1 MYLNYS
7 KLEFDRDGNPETPE
21 LVLTTLSDKV
31 IGVIPGAHNLKL
43 HIKYSEP
50 SEISFDVP
58 AKINGEDNPLYE
70 AVSGHKQVYT
80 KCYGIYEIL
89 NPSIEAD
96 GISEVKHIKG
106 YSCEKTLESKK
117 FFLEEGTFNFWNP
130 ASPTNTVLGRIL
142 EIAVGW
148 SVGYVSPSLIGR
160 YRTFDDYDDYLLSF
174 VYNSAP
180 EKYRCVFVFDT
191 YGKTINVY
199 DADEEITNLP
209 IYLDFENLL
218 KSMDI
223 EEQSDELVTAIRPYG
238 ADDLDIRAVN
248 PIGTNWLYDLSY
260 FMHNGDIS
268 GALASKWNTWQRSV
282 INNQMYYK
290 GLVALQASATSRILA
305 EQAAL
310 ADLNGELDS
319 LTGQQS
325 VTIQALA
332 METTSAGISSQQAVL
347 NNINTKIAAKK
358 SEISAKNSLIGTIQ
372 SELDSYTAEIKAVVD
387 RLSIK
392 NYFTPSEYAELS
404 HFMIEQDITENTFVA
419 STVDASISGNTYKLS
434 NEVVSI
440 SNSSISMVDLTST
453 FSKKM
458 YVMSGG
464 TFALSGGYSVSGD
477 IIRGTLETRS
487 NGNFVMSFYAGTTRV
502 GNTTAASGNI
512 TIIGTYSGLSSNIRA
527 VTVDEVTTN
536 EGTTLRLTARTGSM
550 FLTGNVSEYQKYS
563 VQMELYD
570 YAVGVLSDLATPT
583 YEFSVESGN
592 FLFNQEF
599 APFRNQLELGK
610 GVYLKVGDSTIT
622 PYIIEFEL
630 SFEDRSQFSIVF
642 SNRFKRHDNV
652 NTLKDMIE
660 TSYSTSRNF
669 DASKYIYNQ
678 ASSQASAV
686 SKFMSDSLDAAKNM
700 ILGASNQSV
709 IISGSGIGVSSPSNP
724 RLQLR
729 IVNGMIAMTD
739 DNWEHAKVGIGLF
752 SSPEVGEYFGVNAE
766 VIGGKLIIGNNLI
779 IENENDT
786 GVMQFKVDSTG
797 AWLNNSTFV
806 LQKDNGGK
814 IIIDP
819 KYGIMGG
826 SNLLFDTNGTTVI
839 PGFIDRSGNIIF
851 DSDGMP
857 QNSNFF
863 LDINDGSAYFRG
875 KLLAKSGKIGGY
887 TIENSY
893 LHSGSGGNYVAL
905 NGGTSVHSAYAIW
918 AGASNPANAPFYVKK
933 DGTLY
938 AKKGKFA
945 GELEAATGTFSGALR
960 AATGT
965 FSGSLSAVNGTFTG
979 TLSAANISGN
989 LTANSGAALVGCAI
1003 YVPNKTNPK
1012 FSVDSAGN
1020 VNMTGN
1026 LVLSNGS
1033 ISWSHLAGGVQ
1044 NRITNVESDV
1054 SALSS
1059 DLSWT
1064 QRNIDNRLY
1073 NFNTRMDGV
1082 ENDITWLS
1090 NNTWTERE
1098 IKSIASTQITNELV
1112 ASPRIYGAYIQGGTI
1127 NGAHFMFGNFGSI
1140 YDGYG
1145 SDGVR
1150 RTDLAC
1156 IESNRGMSLSASEGM
1171 AINAGNGIWIN
1182 SEVHIRVNG
1191 RFVNLNDALASL

>member
-7 KLEFDRDGNPETPE
+7 KLEFDHDGNPETPE
-21 LVLTTLSDKV
+21 LMLKTLSDKV
-31 IGVIPGAHNLKL
+31 IGVIPGVHNLKL

-50 SEISFDVP
+50 SEISFDIP
-58 AKINGEDNPLYE
+58 AKIDGVDNPLYD

-80 KCYGIYEIL
+80 KCYGVYEIL
-89 NPSIEAD
+89 NPSIEGD
-96 GISEVKHIKG
+96 GISEVKHVKG
-106 YSCEKTLESKK
+106 YSYEKTLESKK

-130 ASPTNTVLGRIL
+130 SAQKDTVLGRIL

-148 SVGYVSPSLIGR
+148 SAGYVSPSLIGR

-191 YGKTINVY
+191 YNRTISAY
-199 DADEEITNLP
+199 DVDEKIENLP

-223 EEQSDELVTAIRPYG
+223 EEQSEELVTAIRPYG

-248 PIGTNWLYDLSY
+248 PIGTNWIYDLSY
-260 FMHNGDIS
+260 FINNGDIS
-268 GALASKWNTWQRSV
+268 GALASKWNTWQHSV

-290 GLVALQASATSRILA
+290 GLVALQASATSRVLA

-332 METTSAGISSQQAVL
+332 METTSAGISSQQSVL
-347 NNINTKIAAKK
+347 DNINSKIAAKK
-358 SEISAKNSLIGTIQ
+358 SEISAKNSAIETIQ
-372 SELDSYTAEIKAVVD
+372 SELDSYTAEIKSVVD

-392 NYFTPSEYAELS
+392 NFFIDSEYEELS
-404 HFMIEQDITENTFVA
+404 HFLIEQDITESTFVA
-419 STVDASISGNTYKLS
+419 STVDVSISGNTYTLS
-434 NEVVSI
+434 NEDVSI
-440 SNSSISMVDLTST
+440 KGSAISMVDLTST

-464 TFALSGGYSVSGD
+464 TFTLSGGYAVSGD

-487 NGNFVMSFYAGTTRV
+487 NGNFVMSFYAGTIRV
-502 GNTTAASGNI
+502 GSTTAASGNI
-512 TIIGTYSGLSSNIRA
+512 TISGTYSGLSSDVKA

-536 EGTTLRLTARTGSM
+536 EGTTLQFTARSGSM

-570 YAVGVLSDLATPT
+570 YAAKVLSDLATPT

-592 FLFNQEF
+592 FIFNHEF

-610 GVYLKVGDSTIT
+610 GVYLKIGDSTIT

-678 ASSQASAV
+678 TSSQASTI
-686 SKFMSDSLDAAKNM
+686 SKFMSDSLDAAKNT

-709 IISGSGIGVSSPSNP
+709 VINGSGIQVGGNSKY
-724 RLQLR
+724 QLR
-729 IVNGMIAMTD
+729 LVDRMLAITD
-739 DNWEHAKVGIGLF
+739 DNWAHAKLAVGLF
-752 SSPEVGEYFGVNAE
+752 SSPEVGEYFGVNAD

-806 LQKDNGGK
+806 LQKDGGGK

-819 KYGIMGG
+819 KYGVMGG
-826 SNLLFDTNGTTVI
+826 SDLLFDTNGTTVT

-851 DSDGMP
+851 DSEGMP

-887 TIENSY
+887 VIENSY

-905 NGGTSVHSAYAIW
+905 NGGTSVYPDYAIW
-918 AGASNPANAPFYVKK
+918 AGAADPSRSPFYVKK

-979 TLSAANISGN
+979 TLNAANISGN

-1003 YVPNKTNPK
+1003 YVPNRSNPK

-1020 VNMTGN
+1020 VSMTGN
-1026 LVLSNGS
+1026 LTLSDGS
-1033 ISWSHLAGGVQ
+1033 ISWNNLTWGVQ
-1044 NRITNVESDV
+1044 SRITDIESDV
-1054 SALSS
+1054 SSIE
-1059 DLSWT
+1059 
-1064 QRNIDNRLY
+1064 RNVDNRLY
-1073 NFNTRMDGV
+1073 NFNIRMDGV

-1090 NNTWTERE
+1090 NNMWTERE

-1145 SDGVR
+1145 SDGVN

-1156 IESNRGMSLSASEGM
+1156 INSYRGMSISASEGM
-1171 AINAGNGIWIN
+1171 AINAGNGIWI
-1182 SEVHIRVNG
+1182 SSAVHIRVGG
-1191 RFVNLNDALASL
+1191 RWVNLADALSS